1 MTIETIYFLAE
12 ITAAISVVISLLFV
26 AYQLRQGNKQA
37 TVNIALDLAAA
48 GDRSF
53 DPIYQ
58 GDNISVRTRGLASD
72 PDMTETEKAMFDL
85 FMARVM
91 LNGVQATYAVTHGL
105 WQRGEALR
113 SLYALYRQIADRPGG
128 KAWVAANEHMLSNQF
143 RELIEAVD
151 TSEENGDA

>member
-1 MTIETIYFLAE
+1 MTIETVYFLAE
-12 ITAAISVVISLLFV
+12 ITAAISVVISLLIV

-53 DPIYQ
+53 DPIYL
-58 GDNISVRTRGLASD
+58 GDNMSVWTRGLAGD
-72 PDMTETEKAMFDL
+72 PDMTESEEAMFDL

-105 WQRGEALR
+105 WQRREALR
-113 SLYALYRQIADRPGG
+113 SLYVLYRQIADTPGG
-128 KAWVAANEHMLSNQF
+128 RVWVAANEHLLSDQF

-151 TSEENGDA
+151 TSGENGNG